1 MKVGML
7 AIWDK
12 WGERHAVTVIH
23 FDDVTVLQV
32 KKEETDGYTGCLF
45 FIIKFGL
52 VIIYFFVHFSPL
64 NFPPSKSI
72 TTWCW
77 GKEIKQKYER
87 HVIRAL

>member
-32 KKEETDGYTGCLF
+32 KKEETDGYTGILF
-45 FIIKFGL
+45 FII
-52 VIIYFFVHFSPL
+52 
-64 NFPPSKSI
+64 
-72 TTWCW
+72 
-77 GKEIKQKYER
+77 
-87 HVIRAL
+87 